1 MKIVTAV
8 SAVLLSIILAGGP
21 SQLAV
26 AQDPVQNQI
35 SHALAAVPGGV
46 QTARNQVLWPDGTLL
61 VVPDNDTALTTAA
74 SATCPSGRFCA
85 HSQAAGAGA
94 RLEFSTCPSTNSVG
108 RIDGCPFDL
117 ERAYLQDGNG
127 TERKHD
133 RGDGGRGGHEERH
146 QDDRQACVRVDV
158 TTRRSV
164 PIAEVKGCGL
174 PQHLSD
180 KRKVGTA

>member
-8 SAVLLSIILAGGP
+8 SAVLLGIILAGGP

-46 QTARNQVLWPDGTLL
+46 QTARNQVLWPNGTLL

-94 RLEFSTCPSTNSVG
+94 RLEFSTCPSTNSVAALTAVRSISNARTSKTVTG
-108 RIDGCPFDL
+108 RSGSTIVVTVAAGVTKNVTKTIDKLVC
-117 ERAYLQDGNG
+117 A
-127 TERKHD
+127 
-133 RGDGGRGGHEERH
+133 
-146 QDDRQACVRVDV
+146 
-158 TTRRSV
+158 
-164 PIAEVKGCGL
+164 
-174 PQHLSD
+174 
-180 KRKVGTA
+180 